1 MSDVQ
6 SLPIDINDE
15 ENIARVVFS
24 PLMVEDGD
32 VSPSAFFLRDLKP
45 PEDYVSVFRH
55 NYIEPTIENV
65 SMIHPPK
72 GNSIYGYALLNVGVC
87 RGISYKEIIID
98 VLSHPSRSNPFHAGI
113 HYSKSGTVIKGK
125 CTDPDF
131 IIVAGMLA
139 NSSEIRPF

>member
-1 MSDVQ
+1 MQ

-55 NYIEPTIENV
+55 NYIIAV
-65 SMIHPPK
+65 
-72 GNSIYGYALLNVGVC
+72 
-87 RGISYKEIIID
+87 R
-98 VLSHPSRSNPFHAGI
+98 
-113 HYSKSGTVIKGK
+113 
-125 CTDPDF
+125 
-131 IIVAGMLA
+131 
-139 NSSEIRPF
+139 

>member
-1 MSDVQ
+1 MQ

-55 NYIEPTIENV
+55 NYMEPTIENV

-72 GNSIYGYALLNVGVC
+72 GNSIYGYALLRGCLITNV
-87 RGISYKEIIID
+87 KAK
-98 VLSHPSRSNPFHAGI
+98 PQ
-113 HYSKSGTVIKGK
+113 K
-125 CTDPDF
+125 C
-131 IIVAGMLA
+131 LC
-139 NSSEIRPF
+139 